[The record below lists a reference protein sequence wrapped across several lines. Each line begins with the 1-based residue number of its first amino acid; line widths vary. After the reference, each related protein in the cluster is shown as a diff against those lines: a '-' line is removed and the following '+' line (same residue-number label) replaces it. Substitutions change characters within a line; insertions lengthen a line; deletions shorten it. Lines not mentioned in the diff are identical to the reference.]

1 MNWRVVTDSIFSVV
15 VYLAFTCSA
24 AYLIASCESAWAVRV
39 PDKVRKGLLIFYFR
53 RSKISVMA
61 VVSQIFTYI
70 LLSCFLISRF
80 GWAQDWL
87 IKYLPNA
94 NQISAGA
101 LRFQFALIVIALVE
115 ERIYWLRKRRAWR
128 AWLKKNAGNV
138 TLEIYY
144 ASPYIA
150 TRDPWTKAD
159 LMGSGETRHITVD
172 NETIKEHE
180 DFICQ
185 MLDTPAVPVDDPD
198 AVHLDARVYYALC
211 GEDGEALFE
220 VAMWGMEEAD
230 AIFINGVPCTADP
243 IFYIVAMAFL
253 PPDAGAEFTKFLE
266 GQGAGQRGPKAG
278 LRPKCGEVSIYV
290 EGEALEKLTK

>member
-15 VYLAFTCSA
+15 IYLAFSCSA

-53 RSKISVMA
+53 RSEISVLA

-172 NETIKEHE
+172 NETVKEHE

-185 MLDTPAVPVDDPD
+185 MLDTPAVPVDDPG

-211 GEDGEALFE
+211 GKGGEALFE
-220 VAMWGMEEAD
+220 VAMWAMEEAD
-230 AIFINGVPCTADP
+230 VIFINGVPCTADP
-243 IFYIVAMAFL
+243 IFYVVAMAFL
-253 PPDAGAEFTKFLE
+253 PTDASAEFTKFLE
-266 GQGAGQRGPKAG
+266 GQGAGQRGPEAG
-278 LRPKCGEVSIYV
+278 
-290 EGEALEKLTK
+290 